1 MYNCLLYLQKKKKK
15 LQKNFSDHDV
25 TYEASWQDGEGQ
37 RLN

>member
-1 MYNCLLYLQKKKKK
+1 MYNCLLYLQEKKKTPKK
-15 LQKNFSDHDV
+15 FSDHDV